1 MSNINPIT
9 ENSNSI
15 NRPFFA
21 LIPKFINQK
30 LLIISIIILERLAW
44 WVLILQFPIYLSQKG
59 VVGGLEWSQT
69 NKGYLYAMWAIFQN
83 LTPIF
88 FAFVIDKLGQK
99 KSLLIFLSLILFSY
113 LVLSISNDIYLIW
126 FSIFIFSIG
135 SGLFRIT
142 TLKSFSEIN
151 IFGKFTHNTTSK
163 NTSLNWAFYIFI
175 INLSIFFVGTPLAF
189 YLKNLG
195 WQFVFIGCV
204 LLILVNIILSLNL
217 INNKIDKEKVNEE
230 KIDKNIEVINQN
242 NKVSFAGVINVFGD
256 KKFIIPILLMS
267 SFNIIYLL
275 FYEYL
280 PNYIYDWIDTTDLI
294 NYLGISNVYQITTNL
309 GSQISYEWFYNINT
323 GVIIL
328 LIFPSI
334 LLFNK
339 FNLKILPSL
348 ILGLFL
354 VVVGIGLSFLFNKGM
369 YLFFGIIIYSIGEML
384 CNTFLLDWADKNK
397 KAGQEAQYFGFLNLS
412 STIGYVFASIFG
424 AYYFES
430 IAEKSSIISQIKG
443 KSNLI
448 LNNINS
454 DINFNINLETT
465 NKLWIELS
473 PFQFIYPFII
483 LGIVSLIS
491 LFIFHLITKKMDK

>member
-21 LIPKFINQK
+21 LISNYINQQF
-30 LLIISIIILERLAW
+30 LIILIIILERLAW

-142 TLKSFSEIN
+142 SLKSFSEIN

-189 YLKNLG
+189 YLKSLG

-217 INNKIDKEKVNEE
+217 NLDLDNNKVNDEKLVS
-230 KIDKNIEVINQN
+230 INQN
-242 NKVSFAGVINVFGD
+242 NKVSLASVINIFSD

-280 PNYIYDWIDTTDLI
+280 PNFIYDWIDTTDLI
-294 NYLGISNVYQITTNL
+294 NNFGISNVYQITTNL

-328 LIFPSI
+328 LIFPFI

-430 IAEKSSIISQIKG
+430 IAEKSSIFSQIKG
-443 KSNLI
+443 TSNLI

-454 DINFNINLETT
+454 DINLNINLETT